1 MHPEHKFCDQS
12 ASRRT
17 RANFKDFMRLSS
29 SSPSPAGGNRR
40 SLLSFSPSLPRAR
53 PRLPVSFSF
62 DRSVRP
68 SFSRPDNATTMD
80 LCRVYRARLGHG
92 RQIVQVLSIFEK
104 NLSCENI
111 GDAIRATLRDEF
123 GKRRKAEK
131 AGHKTRVHGCICRPS
146 QGRRG
151 GRRRGCC
158 QLFSRGT
165 NL

>member
-40 SLLSFSPSLPRAR
+40 SLLSSSLAHAPAS
-53 PRLPVSFSF
+53 PVSFSF

-80 LCRVYRARLGHG
+80 LCRVYRARLG

-146 QGRRG
+146 QGRWG